1 MCGVLSIR
9 TIVADVVE
17 RAAGAIAV
25 EVVDVVEVAA
35 AGVEV
40 EEVVEVEVEVVDV
53 EEVVVSLRVV
63 VMMVMVRV
71 VRVVRVGLGLAVV
84 MPRCTGISYRFRQC
98 ICRWRRLCIR
108 YNLLSSRS
116 GNLEM

>member
-40 EEVVEVEVEVVDV
+40 EEGVEVEVEGQVLM
-53 EEVVVSLRVV
+53 EAAAARRSQLE
-63 VMMVMVRV
+63 
-71 VRVVRVGLGLAVV
+71 
-84 MPRCTGISYRFRQC
+84 
-98 ICRWRRLCIR
+98 CRRGGEGRDI
-108 YNLLSSRS
+108 
-116 GNLEM
+116 